1 MLWVIMIRMYLNS
14 LPLEKEAHGR
24 GGGGVKKERRAGIKE
39 GRKGDKGRWM
49 EESLRNLHESD
60 EILLLSLNWEEITRG
75 L

>member
-1 MLWVIMIRMYLNS
+1 M
-14 LPLEKEAHGR
+14 EEA
-24 GGGGVKKERRAGIKE
+24 GGGVKKERRAGIKE
-39 GRKGDKGRWM
+39 GRKRDKGRWM